1 MLKKLSNKVKVII
14 LSILLLITSITI
26 IVINGKTHIVKFDNI
41 DSSYNLNNLII
52 ETSKNEQ
59 IIKLT
64 DKKLQNGVL
73 SLKIEAITP
82 GKTYITIKS
91 DDESFYDII
100 PIYVHNLGII
110 TTDSYFGNC
119 NGSIII
125 PISIII
131 ILTYVLYLI
140 IKIYKQNVKKNI
152 YQYKN
157 IAYLGIIIFLSFVLL
172 NQFLTILNYDGL
184 IHTIKSTIESS
195 YTFSTTLLPIAF
207 ITSIL
212 VTISNIVLIKKEG
225 FKIKNILGLILNIS
239 FYLITFFPLILN
251 NILQSAVWIDVHNE
265 QGIALYIQEFV
276 NLSVYVII
284 SYIECILLST
294 IILQLIA
301 IKRKPHLNKDFILI
315 LGCMI
320 KKDGTLTNLLKGR
333 VDKAIEF
340 RDFQKKETGKDL
352 IFIPSGGKGS
362 NEVISEAEAIKNYL
376 LKRGIKEKNI
386 IMEDK
391 SKNTFENIKFS
402 YNIIKRKMDKANI
415 ILSTTNYHIFRAG
428 VIATKQHIP
437 IECIGARTKTYF
449 WINAFIRE
457 FIATIYSE
465 KKKHIMIISLI
476 IIVALIM
483 ISTLYLSNII

>member
-1 MLKKLSNKVKVII
+1 MLKKLSNKVKVLI
-14 LSILLLITSITI
+14 LCVLLLITSITI
-26 IVINGKTHIVKFDNI
+26 IVITGKTYIVKFDNI
-41 DSSYNLNNLII
+41 DNSYNLNNLII
-52 ETSKNEQ
+52 ETYENEQ
-59 IIKLT
+59 IIKWT
-64 DKKLQNGVL
+64 DKKLQNGIL
-73 SLKIEAITP
+73 SLKIEALTE

-91 DDESFYDII
+91 DDESFYNII
-100 PIYVHNLGII
+100 PIYVHKLGFI

-119 NGSIII
+119 NGSITI

-131 ILTYVLYLI
+131 ILTYLLYLI
-140 IKIYKQNVKKNI
+140 IKTYKKNMKKTI
-152 YQYKN
+152 YEYKN
-157 IAYLGIIIFLSFVLL
+157 IAYLGIIIFLSFVLI
-172 NQFLTILNYDGL
+172 NQFFTVLNYEGL

-195 YTFSTTLLPIAF
+195 YIFSTTILPIAF

-212 VTISNIVLIKKEG
+212 ITISNIVLIKKEG
-225 FKIKNILGLILNIS
+225 FKITNILGLILNIG

-251 NILQSAVWIDVHNE
+251 NILQSAIWIDVHNE

-276 NLSVYVII
+276 NLSVYVVI

-294 IILQLIA
+294 IILQIIA
-301 IKRKPHLNKDFILI
+301 IKRKPDLNKDFILI

-340 RDFQKKETGKDL
+340 RDIQKKETGKDL
-352 IFIPSGGKGS
+352 IFIPSGGQGS
-362 NEVISEAEAIKNYL
+362 NEVISEAQAIKNYL
-376 LKRGIKEKNI
+376 LKQGIKEKNI
-386 IMEDK
+386 IIEDK

-402 YNIIKRKMDKANI
+402 YNIIKNKTDKANI

-428 VIATKQHIP
+428 IIATKQHIP
-437 IECIGARTKTYF
+437 IECIGSKTKTYF

-465 KKKHIMIISLI
+465 KKKHIMIICLI
-476 IIVALIM
+476 IIAVLIM
-483 ISTLYLSNII
+483 IITLYLSNIM